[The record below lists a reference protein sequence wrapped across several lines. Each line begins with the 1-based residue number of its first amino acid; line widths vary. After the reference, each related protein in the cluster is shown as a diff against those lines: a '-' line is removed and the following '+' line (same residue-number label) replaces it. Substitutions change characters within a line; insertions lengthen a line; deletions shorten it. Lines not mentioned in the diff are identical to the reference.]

1 MLIATATGRIGCRH
15 ESRHALTTASIRR
28 KAAATSQWVAW
39 MILNGRP
46 LLGIHLPAARWLLP
60 PPPAIHAYAEAPTR
74 VVETPAYVIPAHR
87 ASQCMLGPNRTLTSC
102 PTTSYWVGRDAMH
115 QRATHLQR
123 MLESRDSV
131 QILLG
136 VFCWRGWVC

>member
-1 MLIATATGRIGCRH
+1 MGRVDDSERAAAARDPSTGR
-15 ESRHALTTASIRR
+15 A
-28 KAAATSQWVAW
+28 VA
-39 MILNGRP
+39 P
-46 LLGIHLPAARWLLP
+46 P
-60 PPPAIHAYAEAPTR
+60 PPPAIHAYAEAPTI
-74 VVETPAYVIPAHR
+74 VVETPAYVFPARR